1 MPTAR
6 VASKDVL
13 QDLKD
18 LGRKIEDV
26 GRKLATATGRNV
38 KTAAD
43 ATLDV
48 AEDALVAARKRLA
61 KVRAEMK
68 KRA

>member
-1 MPTAR
+1 MPTGR
-6 VASKDVL
+6 VASNDVL

-18 LGRKIEDV
+18 LGRKLEDV

-43 ATLDV
+43 ETLDV
-48 AEDALVAARKRLA
+48 TEDALVAARKRLA
-61 KVRAEMK
+61 KIRAEMK